1 MLELLHAHGD
11 IEHNDSIIKGLLD
24 SVLLDAFLET
34 ILIIPF
40 LFLAYLV
47 MELIEH
53 KATDKTLTFLKKSGK
68 AGPLFGSL
76 LGAVPQCA
84 FSAVASNFYTGRVIT
99 LGTLFAV
106 FLSTSDEML
115 FIMMS
120 EGESVGAIL
129 TFLGYKV
136 AVGLVVGFAVDL
148 ILRLTRK
155 AKTDI
160 VTENTHSSCEEC
172 HSGILPCAIKHTVK
186 ISLFIFIITLLINAL
201 VFFVGTD
208 NVALVISKIPVLSH
222 FISALLGLIPGCATS
237 VALTSLFTSG
247 MISGGVMLSGLFSG
261 AGVGTLVLLRVNKN
275 IKENFAIMGALV
287 FVGFVFGLAFDLTG
301 LGALV

>member
-1 MLELLHAHGD
+1 MLGLLHAHGAID
-11 IEHNDSIIKGLLD
+11 HEGGMLMGILD
-24 SVLLDAFLET
+24 SVLFDAFIET
-34 ILIIPF
+34 LLIIPF

-47 MELIEH
+47 MEFIEH
-53 KATDKTLTFLKKSGK
+53 KATDKTLALLQKGGK

-115 FIMMS
+115 FIMIS
-120 EGESVGAIL
+120 EGVGARTIL

-148 ILRLTRK
+148 ILRLARK
-155 AKTDI
+155 TKSDI
-160 VTENTHSSCEEC
+160 VTEDTRSACEEC
-172 HSGILPCAIKHTVK
+172 HSGILPCAIKHTAR

-201 VFFVGTD
+201 VFFIGTD
-208 NVALVISKIPVLSH
+208 TVARVISEIPVLSH

-237 VALTSLFTSG
+237 VALTSLFTGG

-275 IKENFAIMGALV
+275 IKENLAIMGALV
-287 FVGFVFGLAFDLTG
+287 LIGFMFGLIFDLTG

>member
-1 MLELLHAHGD
+1 MKMLLHAHGD
-11 IEHNDSIIKGLLD
+11 IEHADNLLSALLD
-24 SVLLDAFLET
+24 GVFLDALIET
-34 ILIIPF
+34 LIIIPF
-40 LFLAYLV
+40 LFLAYLI

-53 KATDKTLTFLKKSGK
+53 KATDKTLAFLKKSGK

-76 LGAVPQCA
+76 LGIAPQCA

-115 FIMMS
+115 FVMIS
-120 EGESVGAIL
+120 EGVRATTIL
-129 TFLGYKV
+129 TFLGYKLI
-136 AVGLVVGFAVDL
+136 VGILVGFIV
-148 ILRLTRK
+148 
-155 AKTDI
+155 DI
-160 VTENTHSSCEEC
+160 VIRAIQGKSEKNEGAGCAPCGEC
-172 HSGILPCAIKHTVK
+172 HGSILSCALRHTAK
-186 ISLFIFIITLLINAL
+186 ISLFIFIVTLAINAL

-208 NVALVISKIPVLSH
+208 NVALLISKIPVLSH
-222 FISALLGLIPGCATS
+222 IISAFLGLIPGCATS

-275 IKENFAIMGALV
+275 IKENLLIMGILV
-287 FVGFVFGLAFDLTG
+287 LVGFTFGLLFDITG